1 MEAHML
7 RSIVLPLVV
16 VATAAAAQEPQPA
29 ARFVFV
35 PVEQGTLRLDTAT
48 GAVSLCAG
56 GADALAC
63 RPLPDEARAAEEETE
78 KLAQRVETL
87 ERRIAALERKGP
99 ASEPFDAEAMDRAAV
114 LAERM
119 MRRFFGMVRDMK
131 RDFEQEEL

>member
-16 VATAAAAQEPQPA
+16 VATAAAAQEPPPA

-56 GADALAC
+56 EADALAC
-63 RPLPDEARAAEEETE
+63 RPLPDEARAEEETE
-78 KLAQRVETL
+78 KLAQRIETL
-87 ERRIAALERKGP
+87 ERRIATLEKNSL